1 MNSFLQPQFQCRG
14 GALQKRAFQ
23 PTLSQ
28 LRYRPTTR
36 NGGGSDT
43 LGWSESF
50 RDVAASSS
58 GIRGICCK
66 SRQKKEEAL
75 HSSRAGKR
83 RRGITNWCCRLSVNG
98 SDPSP
103 EATSALSVEKR
114 EQGSGHP
121 AVSLGKGP
129 RGSRF
134 DKTQASGSEKRGVF
148 RLGARATPEI
158 LARRPRSPAVLS

>member
-1 MNSFLQPQFQCRG
+1 MSRRRVAEEGLSTHPFAATISANDT
-14 GALQKRAFQ
+14 KRWW
-23 PTLSQ
+23 
-28 LRYRPTTR
+28 LRYARLERKLSGCHRIIQRHP
-36 NGGGSDT
+36 GHM
-43 LGWSESF
+43 LQ
-50 RDVAASSS
+50 VAA
-58 GIRGICCK
+58 
-66 SRQKKEEAL
+66 KKEEAL